1 MQGENGPYACLLLA
15 FHRAHARHPHTH
27 TLSLSPLTREAK
39 RFSSNFFCRLSSD
52 PPCARLLAV
61 RFRVPVVIAPTDTFT
76 AVVAVVVVVV
86 VVAVVSVV
94 VLEAQAGKEELKE
107 WAKPWLSPLCS
118 SSSSSWLRM
127 DEVPEPRS
135 LMLFDREGGSGLGK

>member
-1 MQGENGPYACLLLA
+1 VSGHYWRGGGGGIAKTASHGNESIKESLT
-15 FHRAHARHPHTH
+15 RAGATGRPSLHVSFSPFPRPTHGIHTH
-27 TLSLSPLTREAK
+27 THARSLTREAK
-39 RFSSNFFCRLSSD
+39 RFSSSFFCRLSSD

-61 RFRVPVVIAPTDTFT
+61 RFRVPVTAPTDTFT

-107 WAKPWLSPLCS
+107 WANP
-118 SSSSSWLRM
+118 
-127 DEVPEPRS
+127 
-135 LMLFDREGGSGLGK
+135 